1 MSELEP
7 VNQAIVPEVVDK
19 GKRIDSIKKVIMEL
33 ESQLL
38 EAAPPEKIKGWILD
52 LCQANDIKVD
62 KFGDRF
68 ETPNWHARDR
78 GIERIFQLLKIQQS
92 DDGKPQGNM
101 PTKIS
106 IQIIDNRPAP
116 NP

>member
-1 MSELEP
+1 MGELEP
-7 VNQAIVPEVVDK
+7 VAPIIPEIVDK
-19 GKRIDSIKKVIMEL
+19 SKELDPIRKAIKEL

-38 EAAPPEKIKGWILD
+38 ESAKPEQIKEWILD
-52 LCQANDIKVD
+52 LCKANDIKMD
-62 KFGDRF
+62 KFGQQF

-78 GIERIFQLLKIQQS
+78 GLERIFQLLKVQQA

-106 IQIIDNRPAP
+106 IQIIDNRPQV